1 MQPTL
6 AGALTEIFGAAP
18 PAAGSGATVTTPG
31 TTTPTGPVSAR
42 VKTLIA
48 QANQQF
54 QAAQAALKAGDFSG
68 YGAKIRALA
77 STLKSLQAAR

>member
-1 MQPTL
+1 
-6 AGALTEIFGAAP
+6 
-18 PAAGSGATVTTPG
+18 
-31 TTTPTGPVSAR
+31 